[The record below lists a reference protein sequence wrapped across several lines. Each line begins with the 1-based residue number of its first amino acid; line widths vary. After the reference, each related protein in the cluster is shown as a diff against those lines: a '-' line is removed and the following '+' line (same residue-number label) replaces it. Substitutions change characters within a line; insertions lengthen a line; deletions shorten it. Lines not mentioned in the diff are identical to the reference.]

1 MEPDEAQAALDH
13 VRLRQ
18 GQSHAEYLGYGFSRG
33 RLLLS
38 ALIVF
43 VSFASFD
50 LPNPWGGA
58 VLFPVAAVLV
68 WQLALYLRRAR
79 VRMKLSG
86 RAAVLSACTG
96 AALVGLFTVLSDAAD
111 AGGVPVPHTV
121 AAAVVCALGLLVVRR
136 ALAAGTPPGGR
147 GDT

>member
-1 MEPDEAQAALDH
+1 MEPEEARAALDQ

-18 GQSHAEYLGYGFSRG
+18 DQSHAEYLGYGFSRG

-58 VLFPVAAVLV
+58 VLFPVAAVLA
-68 WQLALYLRRAR
+68 WQLALYVRRAR
-79 VRMKLSG
+79 VRMALTG
-86 RAAVLSACTG
+86 RAAMLSVCAG
-96 AALVGLFTVLSDAAD
+96 AALVGLFKVLSDAAD

-121 AAAVVCALGLLVVRR
+121 AGAVVCALGLLVVRR
-136 ALAAGTPPGGR
+136 TVAGGAPPGGR
-147 GDT
+147 GET